1 MGRVVK
7 VNWELVER
15 MKTANLALR
24 KAILLSL
31 VAGLTVTAG
40 VLAPPSLMAQSSP
53 AQTVGSGSNIP
64 LASNAPDQYV
74 VKTGDTLWDIS
85 KVFLKEPW
93 YWPEIWYVNPQIANP
108 HLIYPGDVLKLVYV
122 DGQPRLTLAERGGET
137 VESGRGGKRMSPE
150 VRREPLSQAITAIP
164 YDIVA
169 SFMGRP
175 TLLTKDEVK
184 SAPYIVAMRDSHV
197 LGAIGNEVYARGIG
211 DASLDARY
219 SVVHVE
225 EELRDPENKELLG
238 YSGIYVG
245 SGPVATEGDPAKLV
259 MTDSTR
265 EVLQGDKVFPESV
278 DVNVDFV
285 PHAPSSDID
294 AAVMAVRSH
303 TVMGQYQVVALNRG
317 SDAGLE
323 PGHILAV
330 YQRGGVVRDSFSDG
344 GLAVNRSR
352 GRKAAGFGDNVQL
365 PDERAG
371 VVMVFK
377 AFDRM
382 SYALVMET
390 THEIR
395 QGDRAKNP

>member
-1 MGRVVK
+1 
-7 VNWELVER
+7 

-24 KAILLSL
+24 PAILLSL

-40 VLAPPSLMAQSSP
+40 LAPLSGNAQEGP

-64 LASNAPDQYV
+64 LTANAPDTYT

-85 KVFLKEPW
+85 KVFLREPW

-122 DGQPRLTLAERGGET
+122 DGQPRLTVAQRGGET
-137 VESGRGGKRMSPE
+137 VEGSRSGRRLSPE
-150 VRREPLSQAITAIP
+150 VRRQPLDQAITAIP

-175 TLLTKDEVK
+175 TLLSKDQVK
-184 SAPYIVAMRDSHV
+184 TAPYVVAMRDDHMI
-197 LGAIGNEVYARGIG
+197 GAIGNEVYARGISS
-211 DASLDARY
+211 AALETRY
-219 SVVHVE
+219 SIVHVE
-225 EELRDPENKELLG
+225 EELRDPDNNTLLG
-238 YSGIYVG
+238 YSGMYVG
-245 SGPVATEGDPAKLV
+245 SGPVQTQGDPAKLL
-259 MTDSTR
+259 MTDSAR
-265 EVLQGDKVFPESV
+265 EALQGDKLFPEAV

-285 PHAPSSDID
+285 PHAPSSEVD
-294 AAVMAVRSH
+294 ASVIAVRSH

-317 SDAGLE
+317 TGAGLE

-330 YQRGGVVRDSFSDG
+330 YQLGGTVRDTFKEG
-344 GLAVNRSR
+344 GLAAGRARRSSYS
-352 GRKAAGFGDNVQL
+352 GGTTVQL

-371 VVMVFK
+371 IIMVFK
-377 AFDRM
+377 AFDKI

>member
-1 MGRVVK
+1 
-7 VNWELVER
+7 

-24 KAILLSL
+24 PAILLSL

-40 VLAPPSLMAQSSP
+40 VLAPPSILAQDAP

-64 LASNAPDQYV
+64 LAANVPDQYV

-85 KVFLKEPW
+85 KVFLREPW
-93 YWPEIWYVNPQIANP
+93 YWPEIWYVNPQVANP
-108 HLIYPGDVLKLVYV
+108 HLIYPGDVLKLVYI
-122 DGQPRLTLAERGGET
+122 DGQPRLTVADRGGET
-137 VESGRGGKRMSPE
+137 VESGRGGKRLSPE

-175 TLLTKDEVK
+175 TLLSKDQVK
-184 SAPYIVAMRDSHV
+184 NAPYVVAMRDSHMI
-197 LGAIGNEVYARGIG
+197 GAIGNEVYARGIG
-211 DASLDARY
+211 EAAPETRY

-225 EELRDPENKELLG
+225 EELRDPDNNNLLG
-238 YSGIYVG
+238 YSGMYVG
-245 SGPVATEGDPAKLV
+245 SGPVATQGDPAKLL

-265 EVLQGDKVFPESV
+265 EVLQGDKLFPESV

-285 PHAPSSDID
+285 PHAPSTDVD
-294 AAVMAVRSH
+294 ASVIAVRSH

-317 SDAGLE
+317 SAAGLE

-330 YQRGGVVRDSFSDG
+330 FQRGGVVRDTFSDG
-344 GLAVNRSR
+344 GLAA
-352 GRKAAGFGDNVQL
+352 RKARKRSASFGNNVQL

-371 VVMVFK
+371 VIMVFK
-377 AFDRM
+377 AFDKL

>member
-1 MGRVVK
+1 
-7 VNWELVER
+7 

-24 KAILLSL
+24 PAILLSL

-40 VLAPPSLMAQSSP
+40 LLAPPSTLAQEGP

-64 LASNAPDQYV
+64 LAANAPDQYV

-108 HLIYPGDVLKLVYV
+108 HLIYPGDVLKLVYI
-122 DGQPRLTLAERGGET
+122 DGQPRLTVAERGGET
-137 VESGRGGKRMSPE
+137 VERGTGGKRLSPE
-150 VRREPLSQAITAIP
+150 VRRSPLSQSITAIP

-175 TLLTKDEVK
+175 TLLTKDQVK
-184 SAPYIVAMRDSHV
+184 TAPYVVAMRDSHMI
-197 LGAIGNEVYARGIG
+197 GAIGNEVYARGIA
-211 DASLDARY
+211 DAAAETRF
-219 SVVHVE
+219 SVIHVE
-225 EELRDPENKELLG
+225 EELRDPDNKALLG
-238 YSGIYVG
+238 YSGMYVG

-285 PHAPSSDID
+285 PHAPTAEID
-294 AAVMAVRSH
+294 AAIIAVRSH

-317 SDAGLE
+317 SAAGLE
-323 PGHILAV
+323 PGHILAA
-330 YQRGGVVRDSFSDG
+330 YQRGGIVRDTFKEG
-344 GLAVNRSR
+344 GLGSRRSR
-352 GRKAAGFGDNVQL
+352 SSSFGNNVQL

-371 VVMVFK
+371 MLMVFK
-377 AFDRM
+377 AFENM